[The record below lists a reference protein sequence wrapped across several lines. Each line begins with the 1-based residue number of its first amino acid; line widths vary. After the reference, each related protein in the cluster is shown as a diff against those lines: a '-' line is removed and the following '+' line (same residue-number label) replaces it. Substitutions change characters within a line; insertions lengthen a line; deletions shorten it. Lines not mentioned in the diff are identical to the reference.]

1 MKGTTTSNRLKQ
13 IMTMRGLKQIDV
25 LRSCEPYCKK
35 YNIKMGSNDLS
46 QYVNGKV
53 QPKQD
58 KLSILGMALNVNEA
72 WLMGYDVPMNRETKE
87 DKLIETIKGNVF
99 SDEEADEILRFIDFI
114 ISKRK

>member
-1 MKGTTTSNRLKQ
+1 MKGATTSNRLKQ
-13 IMTMRGLKQIDV
+13 IMTIRGLKQVDV
-25 LRSCEPYCKK
+25 LRSCEPYCKQ
-35 YNIKMGSNDLS
+35 YNVKMGSNDLS

-87 DKLIETIKGNVF
+87 DKLIETIKNNVF
-99 SDEEADEILRFIDFI
+99 NDDEVDQILNFIDFL